1 MYYNNI
7 NRKVERFIS
16 PVLELLHKK
25 CGLTPNA
32 ISIIGFGIGTIAVGF
47 VLFKKIELA
56 LLLLLL
62 TMIFDGLDGSLAR
75 KFNLQTKLGEKFE
88 LFFDRINE
96 IMWIFALAFIGL
108 ASFKIAILAILAILL
123 VTSIRD
129 KSKFDPG
136 FKRTSLFIGYLIH
149 NFEIALT
156 LIFLAN
162 LAGFII
168 SLMIIDYK
176 HQKVADNNG
185 VKI

>member
-1 MYYNNI
+1 MYFNNI

-32 ISIIGFGIGTIAVGF
+32 VSIIGFVVGTISVGF

-62 TMIFDGLDGSLAR
+62 TMIFDGLDGALAR

-96 IMWIFALAFIGL
+96 MMWFLALAFIGL
-108 ASFKIAILAILAILL
+108 ASFKIAILAIVAILL
-123 VTSIRD
+123 ITSVRE

-136 FKRTSLFIGYLIH
+136 FKRTVLFIGYLIN
-149 NFEIALT
+149 NFEIALI

-168 SLMIIDYK
+168 SLIIIDHK
-176 HQKVADNNG
+176 HQKVVDNNG
-185 VKI
+185 IKI